1 VKRAVRNDMMLEM
14 PRRTERFG
22 SVKINGLQRVL
33 LLDSSQNISTPEASI
48 FHIPPDKIE
57 EIEGKMAIIV
67 PVKNEKLN
75 LIEGVISAI
84 PSKCLV
90 IVVSNSRRDGLDR
103 FRMEWD
109 MVEQH
114 VHYTR
119 RDIWMAYQKD
129 PKIGEALKKTKYLE
143 ILDENDVVRD
153 GKAEGMILGMLLA
166 KAAGKEYVG
175 FVDSDN
181 YVPGSV
187 HEYVKI
193 FCSAFY
199 LSQSPYSMV
208 RISWAYK
215 PKILEGS
222 IYFSKWGRVTT
233 ITNKYLNRLIGNYTG
248 FDTEVV
254 KTGNSGDHAM
264 TLKLAEILEYRSQF
278 AVEPSEIT
286 NILEQFGGIAEPKF
300 KDPIE
305 KGVEIFQIETR
316 NPHFHEEKGED
327 HIKGM
332 LADAISTILLSPL
345 CSDAIKKEITDEFSK
360 EKLPLKIEEKKI
372 KSFSKV
378 NTKVFFEHI
387 KNKKAI
393 HSFGDSANSC

>member
-1 VKRAVRNDMMLEM
+1 
-14 PRRTERFG
+14 
-22 SVKINGLQRVL
+22 VL

-90 IVVSNSRRDGLDR
+90 IVVSNSKRDGLDR
-103 FRMEWD
+103 FKMECD

-119 RDIWMAYQKD
+119 RDVWMVYQQE
-129 PKIGEALKKTKYLE
+129 PKIGEALKRAKYSE
-143 ILDENDVVRD
+143 ILDEKGIVRK

-166 KAAGKEYVG
+166 KAAGKDYVG

-199 LSQSPYSMV
+199 LSPSPYAMV

-233 ITNKYLNRLIGNYTG
+233 STNKYLNRLIGSYTG
-248 FDTEVV
+248 FDTEVIM
-254 KTGNSGDHAM
+254 TGNSGDHAM
-264 TLKLAEILEYRSQF
+264 TLKLAETLEYRPKF

-286 NILEQFGGIAEPKF
+286 NILEQFGGITEPKF

-316 NPHFHEEKGED
+316 NPHFHEEKGEE
-327 HIKGM
+327 HIKDM
-332 LADAISTILLSPL
+332 LSDAISTILLSPL
-345 CSDAIKKEITDEFSK
+345 CSDAIKKEIMDEFAK
-360 EKLPLKIEEKKI
+360 EKLPLKIEERII

-378 NTKVFFEHI
+378 NVKIFFEHI
-387 KNKKAI
+387 KNKKGI
-393 HSFGDSANSC
+393 YLFGDSANSC